1 MEMVPHISPILAV
14 VALLLALIA
23 ASGKVSLNAGNI
35 LLFVAWG
42 AGVYAVMQSGMK
54 ERHLKIAAECGVGI
68 VVLMVSYWV
77 TQRRIKQSSDS
88 KKE

>member
-14 VALLLALIA
+14 VALLLASIA
-23 ASGKVSLNAGNI
+23 ASGKFSLNAGNI
-35 LLFVAWG
+35 LLFIAWG
-42 AGVYAVMQSGMK
+42 GGVYAVMQSGMK